1 MIFLFVCLVTGYL
14 GLNYYLKVISE
25 NFIRLKMEASSSSGS
40 ATANPVQSCSMC
52 PDKFL
57 SNDKLVLHYVIN
69 HKYHICEVCTT
80 DDLKNHESETHLPLK
95 CEICCYQITELSEL
109 TTHRA
114 TSHQL
119 LTCHFCP
126 LTLNTMFELNFHLK
140 RKHFVLVEPLNLDQG
155 LFKDFSMGK
164 WGYLCLLCGK
174 NRETSGFIG
183 HYRGF
188 HRIRVPTLAK
198 ILLKQNITPL
208 SIMGTLGP
216 EEEADHTKDLPD
228 IDHTTHQPYAN
239 VSNTCN
245 DSGQRQ
251 YQADVDLANI
261 DGNITSGS
269 SQQTCIGVPKVEYPC
284 HQTLIVPKVPET
296 YLQTVYQM
304 NAHMNQTLPVPSA
317 ICHQTRAIPNV
328 SAPNAHELHT
338 PNLSGND
345 MGGPHETHVADN
357 AMSSNICQQYTGV
370 PAKHDF
376 HSTLQ
381 PGVGVPNPSSHTYQ
395 IQSATNELPAD
406 PLKPEPIENKH
417 SVASEGTRA
426 CGNIANQLTNEERLN
441 YMPQYNRVPCD
452 NPVNIRQ
459 GGNMG
464 ERLDMSG
471 YPHQS
476 VITNARGSAVHQPS
490 EVVPSHLTHQ
500 LDSSHLVDNIQ
511 TSQLPN
517 QISGTPYSSQSGD
530 PNHSDTPYA
539 CQLSSNANQISRPP
553 YGTDSS
559 DNTGAMLPSQSYPG
573 VVVGAYSEG
582 LDGSGSQ
589 NIGHDVKYRLELS
602 GGSGSQ
608 NTGSIPQYSSDLG
621 ADSGS
626 QNIDSKMAYSAGLD
640 GSQDTAG
647 GNASGGDSL
656 LYSMLLQGNR
666 NPEESLEPPVIR
678 QPTQDNSAAISPTSP
693 TLPPDLSVSREDKFS
708 SEPEDT
714 SDEESTSSRR
724 DGGMSSGY
732 YVAGTSKPLATTD
745 PSDEESTS
753 SRRDGGMTSG
763 YYVAGTSKPLATT
776 DPSDEE
782 STSSRRDGGM
792 SSGYYVAGTSK
803 PLATTD
809 PSDEESTS
817 SRRDGG
823 MTSGYY
829 VAGTSKPL
837 ATTDPS
843 DEESTSSRRDG
854 GMSSGYYVAGTSK
867 PLATTDPSDE
877 ESTSSRRDGGMSS
890 GYYVAGTSKPL
901 ATTDPS
907 DEESTSSR
915 RDGGMT
921 SGYYVAGTSKPLATT
936 DPSDEEST
944 SSRRD
949 GGMSSGYYV
958 AGTSKP
964 LATTDPSDEES
975 TSSRRDGGMSS
986 GYYVAGTS
994 KPLATTDP
1002 RLYEDFDDVE
1012 PEVDPND
1019 VECVLTETSDVESV
1033 TQEEEE
1039 EEGEGGEGEGS
1050 GSEKLMTR
1058 LYNMAMQG
1066 GTVSQVNTSD
1076 DSDVKQ
1082 DCPDN
1087 IPKKLGKY
1095 LVLNNLVICSKIG
1108 LNQMEHAPN
1117 GFRCEVCH
1125 GYFDSREG
1133 LKELLRHM
1141 RTLHGIKCNK
1151 DTRHLSSVFDN
1162 FGRIKM
1168 TSYPEYCGPIHVCP
1182 FCSLRASSKRF
1193 LRRHVFTFHGDTW
1206 LLDAPAGPL
1215 SYACGQCKRSF
1226 WHMRERDVHEMSEHE
1241 DVSPLRCH
1249 ICVRPFLRKVLVNE
1263 HIRLSHPEENGMHG
1277 CVSYKCRSCDIL
1289 LADYTSLESHVKTE
1303 HNHNTVYRCSHCDL
1317 GLKNMKSL
1325 RYHIKM
1331 QHGKASQTFECELC
1345 GRVTYSLR
1353 SLNSHRR
1360 LKHDS
1365 AHRALFKC
1373 RLCSDTFETKDE
1385 RQLHYAKQHVNQNPF
1400 ICPDCGKGF
1409 ASKSGLY
1416 GHRQVHKVQENFFKC
1431 QFCGKEFTR
1440 RDSYNEH
1447 LLIHMGPRHKCPHCN
1462 KDFVQRSNLVR
1473 HIRIHTGEKP
1483 YKCTH
1488 CDKTFSDKGACNSH
1502 IRVHT
1507 GEETCACPFCGQ
1519 TFSKKQKLKY
1529 HVRKHTGEGLLECDI
1544 CNKTFTNSYALK
1556 DHKATHARSAQNFN
1570 CIQCGSAF
1578 TENRFL
1584 NRHLSVVHSDIPCF
1598 ACPFCE
1604 KIFSHQKALRTHI
1617 LIHAGVAY
1625 LECASCSIKFVSRTS
1640 LHDHLAAEHAISVN
1654 HEFYHASFISLEP
1667 EQVGLVMPKFT
1678 DEEVLNMSNQ
1688 ERDEVMRDYFNQ
1700 VIEGKIELETQFEFK
1715 LIQRNR
1721 APVDPDKKGL
1731 IAKLKQE
1738 QRKSRPPP
1746 KKRGGKAGGVG
1757 DWGPGRRKGRGGK
1770 RGRREEGGGGGHDYN
1785 FRANYPRTIMSEDY
1799 DYENEQEDYSED
1811 HDNYD
1816 APSVHETSVI
1826 NLSLRNPSNPTR
1838 RRQNSG
1844 HESGGE
1850 EMEEEEGQ
1858 MPVEA
1863 FLAVRMFLIRMLIQ
1877 TSIFV
1882 REISDEVRGTK

>member
-1 MIFLFVCLVTGYL
+1 MDHPSVDEPAKNSVTGYF
-14 GLNYYLKVISE
+14 GLNYYWKVISE

-80 DDLKNHESETHLPLK
+80 VTSTLDDLKNHESETHLPLK

-239 VSNTCN
+239 VTNTCN

-261 DGNITSGS
+261 DGNMTSGS

-328 SAPNAHELHT
+328 SAPNAHELHI
-338 PNLSGND
+338 PNLSEND

-490 EVVPSHLTHQ
+490 NVVPSHLTHQ

-589 NIGHDVKYRLELS
+589 NIGHDVKYRSELS

-666 NPEESLEPPVIR
+666 NPEESLEPPVVR
-678 QPTQDNSAAISPTSP
+678 QPTQDNSAATSPTSP

-745 PSDEESTS
+745 PS
-753 SRRDGGMTSG
+753 RRDGGMT
-763 YYVAGTSKPLATT
+763 
-776 DPSDEE
+776 
-782 STSSRRDGGM
+782 
-792 SSGYYVAGTSK
+792 
-803 PLATTD
+803 
-809 PSDEESTS
+809 
-817 SRRDGG
+817 
-823 MTSGYY
+823 
-829 VAGTSKPL
+829 
-837 ATTDPS
+837 
-843 DEESTSSRRDG
+843 
-854 GMSSGYYVAGTSK
+854 
-867 PLATTDPSDE
+867 
-877 ESTSSRRDGGMSS
+877 
-890 GYYVAGTSKPL
+890 
-901 ATTDPS
+901 
-907 DEESTSSR
+907 
-915 RDGGMT
+915 
-921 SGYYVAGTSKPLATT
+921 
-936 DPSDEEST
+936 
-944 SSRRD
+944 
-949 GGMSSGYYV
+949 
-958 AGTSKP
+958 
-964 LATTDPSDEES
+964 
-975 TSSRRDGGMSS
+975 S

-1416 GHRQVHKVQENFFKC
+1416 GHRQVHKVKDQVQENFFKC

-1850 EMEEEEGQ
+1850 EMEEEEEEGQ

-1863 FLAVRMFLIRMLIQ
+1863 FVQAEIEE
-1877 TSIFV
+1877 SEEEEEE
-1882 REISDEVRGTK
+1882 REVKTEDE